1 MAEFKLDRFKY
12 RWRNNWA
19 GGIEYLRD
27 DIVRLNGKSW
37 VCLIAHT
44 ANADFAVDLN
54 ATLPGSN
61 PPVPQP
67 RWTVMT
73 DGKAFIGSWTSGQTY
88 YEGDVVLNDGTLYL
102 CVATHTASAFESE
115 LDNWTIFADHIA
127 FKQEWE
133 ADTAYARG
141 ALVKYN
147 GIVYRCI
154 TPHQASSLLENN
166 ITDWELF
173 HDGIEFVGAWAPDT
187 VFRKNDLVRFGG
199 SIFRTKVSHTSLSAF
214 EEAKF
219 DMELPG
225 FTFESDWNETT
236 EYQIGDVVRYRG
248 TLWYAIRRNTA
259 SDPFYGPGDS
269 SDPWIELSYSYAFQG
284 EWTVDGV
291 YRPGDIVQRGGNLYI
306 ALVDINGSG
315 YDGSTLDLFSDNNLW
330 ELLSPGTKWE
340 SNWKPDTTYELNDV
354 VFFLGTAYYCTFPHV
369 SSNENF
375 PGDNGEDEDYWNIL
389 IEAATPAGLQER
401 GDLLTYNL
409 SRTITGDGSTVG
421 ATRVPIGNT
430 AELLS
435 VDSDDNVFWR
445 DYINDA
451 EVIYVATNG
460 VDSPERGTRA
470 YLPFRTVRYAAKYVE
485 DNFAPLT
492 PVKIAVST
500 GRYQE
505 ICPISVPAGAVVMGD
520 ELRSTTIEANPPL
533 PEYALGRQYANSYLD
548 HFITYIG
555 NIFANIPIPL
565 TIGNTET
572 QVFLE
577 RETDSSMTTVL
588 QSLVTDIKNYL
599 NFQLGSGS
607 INPTQVGTNTP
618 TTDQNRLNAIAH
630 LQANKIY
637 IEAETAAFMDLA
649 FENLITSLDNLKL
662 DMHYFIRAMI
672 LDLQYT
678 GNFYTLRAAREFAN
692 AVKGSQL
699 EDMFYMRDVTG
710 LRQMTCEGLQG
721 ALNPPGTFEVYQR
734 PTGGAFASLDPG
746 WGPADNRTWI
756 NTRSPYLQGVTNI
769 GTACIGQ
776 KIDGA
781 LHAGGN
787 KSMVSNDYTQVLSD
801 GIGAWVLN
809 NGRAELV
816 SVFTYYNVIGYF
828 AENGGVIRATNGNN
842 SYGTFGSISDGNDP
856 TESPQNVTAN
866 NRTSNALVPAIFAGT
881 TGDEILAFQY
891 AHCGEE
897 YTSATADVVGAGS
910 GIDLEFDDFRDG
922 AVYQYRILPS
932 DGSGVP
938 GGSGYTNVQGS
949 AQAGTNTTIRLASS
963 DDGTTDEYNG
973 QRIIIIAGTG
983 TGQYGYI
990 NSFDP
995 VTKNCNILKDSDG
1008 LPGWDHLV
1016 PGTPIATSLAND
1028 TVYRIEPRIT
1038 AGHPGFSATAANF
1051 PTGQTI
1057 VDITFGGTTQSYFN
1071 LIGTLGTGDTLVDA
1085 QEEAAVFN
1093 ITRRG
1098 TNYEVTVVDAGQGYA
1113 VGDNVRILGTELG
1126 GATPA
1131 NDCVLNVT
1139 AVTDDSF
1146 ASIISFTV
1154 NGSGVAG
1161 KYVLIANPNIYY
1173 HSEDGSTWT
1182 IGSLPSNQEWQ
1193 RIINADNR
1201 FIAIAKGA
1209 NNIAV
1214 SLDGEN
1220 WVSRNVGVLA
1230 DWRDIAYGNG
1240 RYVVV
1245 AENTNS
1251 VVTSTDGNI
1260 WTENLIPDDLIGD
1273 STASQWQAVEY
1284 GKGKFVVIASD
1295 GLATATSTDGITWTR
1310 NDSALP
1316 ARSGYNWTNL
1326 AYGNNRFV
1334 ALSENGFTVYSL
1346 DGLIWYEGPDMPDDG
1361 GGIPMKW
1368 RDIKY
1373 ANGVFFAI
1381 CKDPDGLAT
1390 NFAATSQDGILW
1402 SDRTLISTREWDGI
1416 VHNSVGGQPG
1426 WIAIGSNASANAINI
1441 VRTGARPILRAF
1453 VSRGGI
1459 AQIRILDPGSGFTTE
1474 NLPTITI
1481 FDNSFSTEVDFQIR
1495 LGNNVLAQPSF
1506 IDRGIGYRITSTT
1519 VEISGDGFADI
1530 IPEGNILVVSGVTEV
1545 PGPGVQVRIIGVEDE
1560 ETEDPD
1566 DLKLFVG
1573 TIVTDLG
1580 DDGSGNGTRNIELT
1594 LNPRL
1599 EPNFN
1604 VTHGKA
1610 ITLRQRYS
1618 QCRISGHDFLDI
1630 GTGNFEETNYPD
1642 LYAGGA
1648 FFFAAPEN
1656 EVFEINGG
1664 RVFYTSTDQDGNFRG
1679 GELFSVEQATGI
1691 VTISAEFFDLAGLSE
1706 LSLGGVRL
1714 GGSGTVVREFSTDP
1728 NFTEDSNNIV
1738 PTQRAIIS
1746 FLNARLSAG
1755 GSEIETNLLTAGQVR
1770 IGGANNEISTI
1781 TGNYLQIPKPV
1792 KFNAGEDTH
1801 LQGSILAQQMF
1812 VRTIDDGLNQ

>member
-19 GGIEYLRD
+19 SGVEYLRD

-44 ANADFAVDLN
+44 SNTDFGADVNAI
-54 ATLPGSN
+54 LPGSN

-67 RWTVMT
+67 KWSVMT
-73 DGKAFIGSWTSGQTY
+73 DGKAFVGSWTGGQSY
-88 YEGDVVLNDGTLYL
+88 YRGDIALNGGTLYL
-102 CVATHTASAFESE
+102 CTLTHVADSFENQ

-127 FKQEWE
+127 FKQDWE

-141 ALVKYN
+141 ATVKYN

-154 TPHQASSLLENN
+154 TPHLAGSLLEDN
-166 ITDWELF
+166 INDWEFF
-173 HDGIEFVGAWAPDT
+173 HNGIEFAGAWAPDT
-187 VFRKNDLVRFGG
+187 SFRKNDLVRFGG

-225 FTFESDWNETT
+225 FNFESDWNETT

-248 TLWYAIRRNTA
+248 TLWYAVSRNTG
-259 SDPFYGPGDS
+259 SDPYYGPGDS
-269 SDPWIELSYSYAFQG
+269 SDPWLELSYSYAFQG
-284 EWTVDGV
+284 EWTINGV

-330 ELLSPGTKWE
+330 ELLSPGNKWE
-340 SNWKPDTTYELNDV
+340 ANWKADTEYELNDV

-369 SSNENF
+369 ASNLNF
-375 PGDNGEDEDYWNIL
+375 PGDNGEDENYWEIL
-389 IEAATPAGLQER
+389 IESATPAGLQER

-421 ATRVPIGNT
+421 ATRVPIGST
-430 AELLS
+430 AKVLS
-435 VDSDDNVFWR
+435 VDSDENVFWR
-445 DYINDA
+445 NYINDA

-460 VDSPERGTRA
+460 IDAPDRGTRA
-470 YLPFRTVRYAAKYVE
+470 YRPFRTVRYAAKYVE

-492 PVKIAVST
+492 PVKIAVAT
-500 GRYQE
+500 GRYEE
-505 ICPISVPAGAVVMGD
+505 ICPISVPAGCVVMGD
-520 ELRSTTIEANPPL
+520 ELRSTTIEANSPL
-533 PEYALGRQYANSYLD
+533 AEYALGRQYANSYLD
-548 HFITYIG
+548 HFMTYIG
-555 NIFANIPIPL
+555 NIFANLPIPL
-565 TIGNTET
+565 TLGNNEE

-577 RETDSSMTTVL
+577 TATSGSMVTVL
-588 QSLVTDIKNYL
+588 QGLVTDIKNYL
-599 NFQLGSGS
+599 SFQLASGNT
-607 INPTQVGTNTP
+607 NPSQVATNTL
-618 TTDQNRLNAIAH
+618 TSDQNRLSAVAH
-630 LQANKIY
+630 LQANKTY
-637 IEAETAAFMDLA
+637 IEAETAAFMDIA
-649 FENLITSLDNLKL
+649 FENLLMSLDNIKV

-672 LDLQYT
+672 LDLQYE
-678 GNFYTLRAAREFAN
+678 GNFYSLRAAREFAN

-710 LRQMTCEGLQG
+710 LRQMTCEGLVG

-746 WGPADNRTWI
+746 WGPADERTWI

-781 LHAGGN
+781 LHNGGN
-787 KSMVSNDYTQVLSD
+787 KSMVSNDFTQVLSD

-842 SYGTFGSISDGNDP
+842 SYGKFGSIADGNDP
-856 TESPQNVTAN
+856 LESPQNVTAN
-866 NRTSNALVPAIFAGT
+866 TRVSDAVVPQVFAGT
-881 TGDEILAFQY
+881 AGDEILAFEY

-897 YTSATADVVGAGS
+897 YTSATAEVIGAGS

-938 GGSGYTNVQGS
+938 GGAGYTNVQGS
-949 AQAGTNTTIRLASS
+949 AQSGTATAIRLASN

-990 NSFDP
+990 DSFDP
-995 VTKNCNILKDSDG
+995 ITKDCDILRDSDG
-1008 LPGWDHLV
+1008 LAGWDHVV
-1016 PGTPIATSLAND
+1016 PGTPIESSLAND
-1028 TVYRIEPRIT
+1028 TVYKIEPRIT
-1038 AGHPGFSATAANF
+1038 AGHPGFSATAGNF
-1051 PTGQTI
+1051 PTGQNI
-1057 VDITFGGTTQSYFN
+1057 IDITFGGTTQSYFN
-1071 LIGTLGTGDTLVDA
+1071 LTGTLGTGETLVDA
-1085 QEEAAVFN
+1085 QEEAAIFN
-1093 ITRRG
+1093 VTRNG
-1098 TNYEVTVVDAGQGYA
+1098 TTYSVVTVDPGQGYA

-1126 GATPA
+1126 GTTPE
-1131 NDCVLNVT
+1131 NDCILNVT

-1146 ASIISFTV
+1146 ASIISYTV
-1154 NGSGVAG
+1154 SGTGIAG
-1161 KYVLIANPNIYY
+1161 KYVLIADPNVYY
-1173 HSEDGSTWT
+1173 HSEDGETWT
-1182 IGSLPSNQEWQ
+1182 IGSLPSSSSWQ
-1193 RIINADNR
+1193 KIINANNR
-1201 FIAIAKGA
+1201 FIAIAKGSNSVA
-1209 NNIAV
+1209 I
-1214 SLDGEN
+1214 SLDGES
-1220 WVSRNVGVLA
+1220 WFTRNVGVLA

-1240 RYVVV
+1240 RLVMV

-1251 VVTSTDGNI
+1251 VVTSTDGNT
-1260 WTENLIPDDLIGD
+1260 WTEVFIPDDLVGD
-1273 STASQWQAVEY
+1273 STASQWQAVTY
-1284 GKGKFVVIASD
+1284 GKGKFVAISSD
-1295 GLATATSTDGITWTR
+1295 DLGTATSTDGITWTR
-1310 NDSALP
+1310 GDGSQQLP
-1316 ARSGYNWTNL
+1316 ARSGYNWISF

-1334 ALSENGFTVYSL
+1334 ALSANGITAYSL
-1346 DGLIWYEGPDMPDDG
+1346 DGFVWYQGPDMPDDG
-1361 GGIPMKW
+1361 GGIPMTW
-1368 RDIKY
+1368 TDMKY

-1390 NFAATSQDGILW
+1390 NFAATSQDGVLW
-1402 SDRTLISTREWDGI
+1402 SDRTLLGTREWDGI
-1416 VHNSVGGQPG
+1416 VYKDT
-1426 WIAIGSNASANAINI
+1426 WLAIGSNASANAINF
-1441 VRTGARPILRAF
+1441 VSTGARPILRAF
-1453 VSRGGI
+1453 VSRGAV
-1459 AQIRILDPGSGFTTE
+1459 AQIRILDPGSGFTIT
-1474 NLPTITI
+1474 NLPTITV
-1481 FDNSFSTEVDFQIR
+1481 FDNSFSTEVDFDRR
-1495 LGNNVLAQPSF
+1495 LGNGVLAQPSF
-1506 IDRGIGYRITSTT
+1506 VDRGIGYRVTSTT
-1519 VEISGDGFADI
+1519 VDITGNGYADI
-1530 IPEGNILVVSGVTEV
+1530 IPEASTLVVSGVSVV
-1545 PGPGVQVRIIGVEDE
+1545 PGPGVQIRITGVLDED
-1560 ETEDPD
+1560 TEDPD
-1566 DLKLFVG
+1566 DQKLFVG

-1580 DDGSGNGTRNIELT
+1580 DDGSGNGTRNVEFTIT
-1594 LNPRL
+1594 PRL
-1599 EPNFN
+1599 ESANN

-1610 ITLRQRYS
+1610 ITLRERYS

-1630 GTGNFEETNYPD
+1630 GTGNFLETNYPD

-1714 GGSGTVVREFSTDP
+1714 GGSGTVIREFSTDP

-1738 PTQRAIIS
+1738 PTQRAIIT
-1746 FLNARLSAG
+1746 FLNNRLSAG
-1755 GSEIETNLLTAGQVR
+1755 GSEVETNLLTAGQVR
-1770 IGGANNEISTI
+1770 VGGPNNEISTI

-1792 KFNAGEDTH
+1792 LFKADEDTH